1 MKIVMCAEVSAERVI
16 GGAERILRHQ
26 ALGLRA
32 RGHDVTLVTRARR
45 EDDPERA
52 DIGGVVEHR
61 YQVDRRHEPAF
72 VASTLRRSVAVFDRA
87 TEAAPIDAAVVH
99 QALAGL
105 GPMLQRFR
113 QVHAWIY
120 MCLSLAHEEFMTRVT
135 PGDGAAAQ
143 LRWQVNVLLRQRI
156 ERFVMRRCHRVVV
169 LSEFM
174 RRRVMEVHGI
184 STRRISL
191 IPGAVDPQ
199 WFMPPLSRT
208 DVRRAL
214 DLVEEQTVLFTVR
227 NLVPRM
233 GLEHLIDAVAR
244 LRERH
249 PALLVLIGGEG
260 PLRDALETRI
270 ARYGLERQVRL
281 LGFVPETR
289 LQQYYQAA
297 DLVVMPTLQLEGF
310 GLVTVEA
317 MACGTPVL
325 STPVA
330 ALPEVVGRL
339 DPLLVADG
347 TDGTA
352 LAKAID
358 RVLTRLRSQPAE
370 RSRLSIKGRRLVEQ
384 VYNWERHCEE
394 LELVVSQPI
403 PTELKRVA

>member
-1 MKIVMCAEVSAERVI
+1 MKLVMFAEVSAEFVI
-16 GGAERILRHQ
+16 GGAERVLRHQ

-32 RGHDVTLVTRARR
+32 RGHDVALITRARR
-45 EDDPERA
+45 EDDSDRA
-52 DIGGVVEHR
+52 DIDGVAEHR
-61 YQVDRRHEPAF
+61 YQVDRRHEPSF
-72 VASTLRRSVAVFDRA
+72 VASTLRRSVAAFDRA
-87 TEAAPIDAAVVH
+87 TDAAPIDAAIVH

-105 GPMLQRFR
+105 GAMVQRPR
-113 QVHAWIY
+113 QVQAWTY
-120 MCLSLAHEEFMTRVT
+120 MCLSLAHEEFMTRVM
-135 PGDGAAAQ
+135 PGDGATAQ
-143 LRWQVNVLLRQRI
+143 LRWKANLSLRRRI

-174 RRRVMEVHGI
+174 RRRIMEVHGI
-184 STRRISL
+184 PARRISL

-199 WFMPPLSRT
+199 HFTPPASRA
-208 DVRRAL
+208 DVRRGL
-214 DLVEEQTVLFTVR
+214 NLPEEQTLLFTVR

-233 GLEHLIDAVAR
+233 GLEHLIDAAAR

-249 PALLVLIGGEG
+249 STLSILIGGEG
-260 PLRDALETRI
+260 PLRNALEAHI
-270 ARYGLERQVRL
+270 ARHGLGRQVRL
-281 LGFVPETR
+281 LGFVSETR
-289 LQQYYQAA
+289 LRQYYQAA
-297 DLVVMPTLQLEGF
+297 DFVVMPTLQLEGF

-339 DPLLVADG
+339 DPLLVANG
-347 TDGTA
+347 TDGAA

-358 RVLTRLRSQPAE
+358 RILTRFRSEPAE

-384 VYNWERHCEE
+384 VYNWEHHCEE
-394 LELVVSQPI
+394 LDLVLSQLV

>member
-1 MKIVMCAEVSAERVI
+1 MKIVMFAEVSAERVI
-16 GGAERILRHQ
+16 GGAERVLRHQ

-32 RGHDVTLVTRARR
+32 RGHDVTLITRARR

-52 DIGGVVEHR
+52 DIGAVAEHR
-61 YQVDRRHEPAF
+61 YQVDRRHEPSF
-72 VASTLRRSVAVFDRA
+72 VASTLRQSVAAFDRA
-87 TEAAPIDAAVVH
+87 IEAAPIDVAIVH

-105 GPMLQRFR
+105 GAMLQRPR
-113 QVHAWIY
+113 QVQAWTY
-120 MCLSLAHEEFMTRVT
+120 MCLSLAHEEFMTRVA
-135 PGDGAAAQ
+135 PGDGTGSH
-143 LRWQVNVLLRQRI
+143 LRWKANALLRQGI
-156 ERFVMRRCHRVVV
+156 ERFVIRRCRSVVV

-174 RRRVMEVHGI
+174 RRRIMEVHGI
-184 STRRISL
+184 PAQQISL

-199 WFMPPLSRT
+199 QFMPPLSRA

-214 DLVEEQTVLFTVR
+214 ELAGEQTVLFTVR

-233 GLEHLIDAVAR
+233 GLENLIDAVAG

-260 PLRDALETRI
+260 PLRGALEVRI

-281 LGFVPETR
+281 LGFVSEAR

-317 MACGTPVL
+317 MACGTAVL

-339 DPLLVADG
+339 DPLLVAEG
-347 TDGTA
+347 TDGAA

-358 RVLTRLRSQPAE
+358 HILTRFRSEPGE

-394 LELVVSQPI
+394 LDLTLSQLVRTDMQ
-403 PTELKRVA
+403 RAA

>member
-1 MKIVMCAEVSAERVI
+1 MFAEVSAERVI
-16 GGAERILRHQ
+16 GGAERVLRHQ

-32 RGHDVTLVTRARR
+32 RGHEVILITRASR
-45 EDDPERA
+45 EEDSEQA
-52 DIGGVVEHR
+52 DIEGVAEHR
-61 YQVDRRHEPAF
+61 YQVDRRTELSF
-72 VASTLRRSVAVFDRA
+72 VASTLQRSVAAFDRA
-87 TEAAPIDAAVVH
+87 TEAAPIDVAIIH

-105 GPMLQRFR
+105 GTMLQRPR
-113 QVHAWIY
+113 QVQAWTY
-120 MCLSLAHEEFMTRVT
+120 MCLSLAHEEFMTRVAT
-135 PGDGAAAQ
+135 GAGTGAR
-143 LRWQVNVLLRQRI
+143 LRWTTNARVRQGI
-156 ERFVMRRCHRVVV
+156 ERFVIRRCRSVVV

-174 RRRVMEVHGI
+174 RRRIMEVHGI
-184 STRRISL
+184 PAQRISL

-199 WFMPPLSRT
+199 QFMPPLSRA

-214 DLVEEQTVLFTVR
+214 ELTGEQTVLFTVR

-233 GLEHLIDAVAR
+233 GIEHLIDAVVG

-249 PALLVLIGGEG
+249 PTLLVLIGGEG
-260 PLRDALETRI
+260 PLRGALEARI
-270 ARYGLERQVRL
+270 ARYGFERQVRL
-281 LGFVPETR
+281 LGFVPEAL

-339 DPLLVADG
+339 DPLLVAEG

-358 RVLTRLRSQPAE
+358 RILTRFRSDPAE
-370 RSRLSIKGRRLVEQ
+370 HSRLSLKGRRLVEQ
-384 VYNWERHCEE
+384 VYNWDRHCGE
-394 LELVVSQPI
+394 LDQAFSHLVRKKMGQ
-403 PTELKRVA
+403 AA